1 LIFGHYMSYVRT
13 KFSSAVMAES
23 VSKGFLASLHA
34 ERLLRGKQHAKTAPL
49 PASATEVSGLATNEA
64 SPIEVKPLT
73 KQASLLSFFQK
84 ETPAPMAGLPLKRQ
98 QELELSNHWAAKEAQ
113 RNRVQEYIRACIVYW
128 TAHRPHGHQQVARQ

>member
-1 LIFGHYMSYVRT
+1 MSYVRT

-49 PASATEVSGLATNEA
+49 PASAAEVSGLAINEA

-84 ETPAPMAGLPLKRQ
+84 ETPAPMAGLRFP
-98 QELELSNHWAAKEAQ
+98 S
-113 RNRVQEYIRACIVYW
+113 
-128 TAHRPHGHQQVARQ
+128 HGSKSWN